1 MMAIAPSAQE
11 SERESGYIIA
21 SYVGSDRLV
30 LVFGVN
36 IDPDLPPLPSDLCI
50 IADNKRIGAASLDI
64 QLDKAQAVVTLLL
77 EAPLDRTQDEMSF
90 VVRYRPTQW
99 LMCIDETG
107 EAIDAF
113 DEEIFPQPITLLDPE
128 LHSKTS
134 IDKPAQANDAVAKLV
149 EANIRSASEYR
160 IQLYFN
166 DHLDTSMPLEVSD
179 FRAELQDRWLHITSA
194 KYIKSH
200 SEDCPEIRLEL
211 SEPMEPGG
219 VVQVGY
225 RSPGN
230 RLRTLDAEPLA
241 PFSVSARVDRT
252 LGHHIQDDEAEL
264 ESVAVTLNE
273 PEPTPESSLEDSL
286 EASQTENVAETDE
299 ALDLIA
305 ELNGE
310 LSDEAEFEP
319 DSVLDELDAMT
330 DELPSSEAAHDT
342 SDEVD
347 EVGKVN
353 PPALTTV
360 SDPEQESA
368 ESIKGE
374 NFQAEDESQNN
385 LDTGASDL
393 DAEAIETEIIN
404 VSEAEESALA
414 LENTEDELPKDDE
427 LSEAVLD
434 DASGD
439 EQAVLDADHVNGV
452 DSDEALASAETDTMS
467 VAKEVI
473 TGKLEDA
480 ETTDA
485 ATDTITGD
493 VDGAHAETIAD
504 KAARIQKALESKS
517 VLPVTKPPLTLAAKF
532 FYIIPMVVFGWLL
545 IVILIYVATIVF
557 DLNLGGKAEGPVPI
571 VAVPSKIIPRETCS
585 MRSADGSQYKGQCLN
600 GKREGQG
607 VYTWATGNRY
617 EGQWHNGQRH
627 GQGVLNYATGAVY
640 QGEYRAGV
648 EHGTGKMAWPNG
660 AVYEGE
666 YSEGKFHGK
675 GIYIS
680 ADGSRFEGM
689 FDSGSMTQEGEC
701 TLPSGEKAAGPCI
714 AN

>member
-1 MMAIAPSAQE
+1 MTMAIAPSAQE
-11 SERESGYIIA
+11 SDRESGYITA
-21 SYVGSDRLV
+21 AYADSDRLI

-36 IDPDLPPLPSDLCI
+36 IDPDLPPLPSDLCVV
-50 IADNKRIGAASLDI
+50 AGDKRIGAASLEI
-64 QLDKAQAVVTLLL
+64 QLDKEQAAVTLLL
-77 EAPLDRTQDEMSF
+77 EVPLQSIGDDKAL

-99 LMCIDETG
+99 LMCVEETG
-107 EAIDAF
+107 EAIEAF
-113 DEEIFPQPITLLDPE
+113 DEEIFPQPITELDPE
-128 LHSKTS
+128 LRPNIQEDASSQTKAS
-134 IDKPAQANDAVAKLV
+134 ISKLV

-166 DHLDTSMPLEVSD
+166 DYLDTSMPLEVSD

-211 SEPMEPGG
+211 SEPMETGG

-273 PEPTPESSLEDSL
+273 QEPELQAERTLSVPEGED
-286 EASQTENVAETDE
+286 AV
-299 ALDLIA
+299 DLIA
-305 ELNGE
+305 ELD
-310 LSDEAEFEP
+310 SDALETEADFEP

-330 DELPSSEAAHDT
+330 DELA
-342 SDEVD
+342 SDETADRVALEKNSEQNSEGIVADVALEDDRVETVELEEPVTDDAERDISDDVLESDVIAIDASD
-347 EVGKVN
+347 EN
-353 PPALTTV
+353 EPLL
-360 SDPEQESA
+360 
-368 ESIKGE
+368 SID
-374 NFQAEDESQNN
+374 APEDESA
-385 LDTGASDL
+385 DGA
-393 DAEAIETEIIN
+393 
-404 VSEAEESALA
+404 ES
-414 LENTEDELPKDDE
+414 DELIE
-427 LSEAVLD
+427 EAFSGEEVLD
-434 DASGD
+434 
-439 EQAVLDADHVNGV
+439 E
-452 DSDEALASAETDTMS
+452 LASAEEQSEPGSEIDGDIVLEEALPPTEIDTKS

-473 TGKLEDA
+473 AGNLEEGGAGDA
-480 ETTDA
+480 VLDDGEEEVDA
-485 ATDTITGD
+485 S
-493 VDGAHAETIAD
+493 HAETIAE

-517 VLPVTKPPLTLAAKF
+517 ALPVTKPPLSLAAKF
-532 FYIIPMVVFGWLL
+532 FYIIPMVVFAWLL
-545 IVILIYVATIVF
+545 IVIFIYVATIVF
-557 DLNLGGKAEGPVPI
+557 DLNLGGSAEGPEPI
-571 VAVPSKIIPRETCS
+571 VALPSKVMPRETCS

-648 EHGTGKMAWPNG
+648 EHGSGKMAWPNG
-660 AVYEGE
+660 AVYEGA
-666 YSEGKFHGK
+666 YAEGKFHGK
-675 GIYIS
+675 GLYIS

-689 FDSGSMTQEGEC
+689 FDSGSMTQDGEC
-701 TLPSGEKAAGPCI
+701 TLPSGEKTPGPCV
-714 AN
+714 AK

>member
-1 MMAIAPSAQE
+1 MTMAIAPSAQE
-11 SERESGYIIA
+11 SDRESGYITA
-21 SYVGSDRLV
+21 SYVANDRLI

-36 IDPDLPPLPSDLCI
+36 IDPDLPPLPSDLCVVSG
-50 IADNKRIGAASLDI
+50 DERIGAASLEI
-64 QLDKAQAVVTLLL
+64 QLDKGQSAVTLLL
-77 EAPLDRTQDEMSF
+77 EVPLQSVDEAL
-90 VVRYRPTQW
+90 VIRYRPTQW
-99 LMCIDETG
+99 LMCVEETG
-107 EAIDAF
+107 EAIEAF
-113 DEEIFPQPITLLDPE
+113 DEEVFPKPIEELDPE
-128 LHSKTS
+128 LRPKMQEDVTAQPKAS
-134 IDKPAQANDAVAKLV
+134 ISKLV

-200 SEDCPEIRLEL
+200 SDDCPEIRLEL

-241 PFSVSARVDRT
+241 PFGVSARVDRT

-273 PEPTPESSLEDSL
+273 LEPEPQAEHVQGSDED
-286 EASQTENVAETDE
+286 AV
-299 ALDLIA
+299 DLIA
-305 ELNGE
+305 ELD
-310 LSDEAEFEP
+310 SDSLETEAEFEP

-330 DELPSSEAAHDT
+330 EELASSDVSELGSENT
-342 SDEVD
+342 SEENSDATVVV
-347 EVGKVN
+347 VG
-353 PPALTTV
+353 
-360 SDPEQESA
+360 PEGESP
-368 ESIKGE
+368 ESIELEEASGVE
-374 NFQAEDESQNN
+374 EGLGDGDLES
-385 LDTGASDL
+385 
-393 DAEAIETEIIN
+393 EAIET
-404 VSEAEESALA
+404 SEEVAPTSSLDASEEESIEAS
-414 LENTEDELPKDDE
+414 EDDE
-427 LSEAVLD
+427 LAEDKVSEEVTSD
-434 DASGD
+434 DVVSTD
-439 EQAVLDADHVNGV
+439 EHADCDTELAHDVV
-452 DSDEALASAETDTMS
+452 SEEALSSVEPDTMS
-467 VAKEVI
+467 VAKEVM
-473 TGKLEDA
+473 TGNFKEDEAGVSSPEDVTEDA
-480 ETTDA
+480 
-485 ATDTITGD
+485 
-493 VDGAHAETIAD
+493 DGAAAETIAE

-517 VLPVTKPPLTLAAKF
+517 ALPVTKAPLSLAAKF

-545 IVILIYVATIVF
+545 IVIFIYVATIVF
-557 DLNLGGKAEGPVPI
+557 DLNLGGSAEGPEPI
-571 VAVPSKIIPRETCS
+571 VALPSKVMPRETCS

-660 AVYEGE
+660 AVYEGA
-666 YSEGKFHGK
+666 YAEGKFHGK
-675 GIYIS
+675 GLYIS

-701 TLPSGEKAAGPCI
+701 TLPSGEKTVGPCI
-714 AN
+714 AQ

>member
-1 MMAIAPSAQE
+1 MTMAIAPSAQE
-11 SERESGYIIA
+11 SDRESGYITA
-21 SYVGSDRLV
+21 SYADNDRLI

-36 IDPDLPPLPSDLCI
+36 IDPDLPPLPSDLCVVSG
-50 IADNKRIGAASLDI
+50 DKRISAASLEI
-64 QLDKAQAVVTLLL
+64 QLDKEHAAVTLLL
-77 EAPLDRTQDEMSF
+77 EAPLQAVGEGEPL

-99 LMCIDETG
+99 LMCVEETG
-107 EAIDAF
+107 EAIEAF
-113 DEEIFPQPITLLDPE
+113 DEEVFPQAITELDPE
-128 LHSKTS
+128 LRPKIHEDVSTQAKTS
-134 IDKPAQANDAVAKLV
+134 MSKLV

-194 KYIKSH
+194 KYIKPH
-200 SEDCPEIRLEL
+200 SDDTPEIRLEL
-211 SEPMEPGG
+211 SEPMETGG

-273 PEPTPESSLEDSL
+273 LGPEPQEDHKPSTSEDEDS
-286 EASQTENVAETDE
+286 V
-299 ALDLIA
+299 DLIA
-305 ELNGE
+305 ELDSE
-310 LSDEAEFEP
+310 SLETEAAFEP

-330 DELPSSEAAHDT
+330 EALSSSDSPELESDLEGQVEASGAAETVVTPEGESLDVVNLENDLGLESLEGEAA
-342 SDEVD
+342 
-347 EVGKVN
+347 
-353 PPALTTV
+353 
-360 SDPEQESA
+360 
-368 ESIKGE
+368 
-374 NFQAEDESQNN
+374 
-385 LDTGASDL
+385 
-393 DAEAIETEIIN
+393 ETEKE
-404 VSEAEESALA
+404 SEPPLPIEIP
-414 LENTEDELPKDDE
+414 EDELLNEELEGEESSENNSSAKAASIEEQLDQESE
-427 LSEAVLD
+427 LS
-434 DASGD
+434 SGVVSG
-439 EQAVLDADHVNGV
+439 EEPSSV
-452 DSDEALASAETDTMS
+452 ETDTMS

-473 TGKLEDA
+473 AGNVDEAEMGDSTTEATVVGADA
-480 ETTDA
+480 S
-485 ATDTITGD
+485 
-493 VDGAHAETIAD
+493 HAETISE

-517 VLPVTKPPLTLAAKF
+517 TLPVTKAPLSLAEKC
-532 FYIIPMVVFGWLL
+532 FYIVPMVVFAWLL
-545 IVILIYVATIVF
+545 IVIFIYVATIVF
-557 DLNLGGKAEGPVPI
+557 DLNLGGSAEGPEPI
-571 VAVPSKIIPRETCS
+571 VALPSKVMPRETCS

-627 GQGVLNYATGAVY
+627 GQGVLHYATGAVY
-640 QGEYRAGV
+640 QGEYRAGL

-660 AVYEGE
+660 AVYEGA
-666 YSEGKFHGK
+666 YVEGKFHGK
-675 GIYIS
+675 GLYIS

-701 TLPSGEKAAGPCI
+701 TLPSGEKNAGPCL
-714 AN
+714 AK